1 MNRKWKLL
9 PYVEGTGQQ
18 HMDLDNHLLDCHS
31 LDPEYPSIL
40 RFYRWTPSAISL
52 GFHQK
57 VYADRWQLLAETHNL
72 DIVRRPSGGRAVLHW
87 GDLTYAI
94 ITDAKEGDVAR
105 SHRQVYEHLCGFL
118 IQGFAELGLA
128 LSYGK
133 SGRGYIHNPS
143 CFSSATNADLVIA
156 DGRKLIGSAQVYRRN
171 SVLQHGSIA
180 IAPNHNLLKEI
191 FGADVPI
198 VGCQELIKEIQEKS
212 QESPDINVVIA
223 KIITTLTQAARQHFQ
238 AQLL

>member
-1 MNRKWKLL
+1 MNREWKLL
-9 PYVEGTGQQ
+9 PYVEGTGHQ

-40 RFYRWTPSAISL
+40 RFYRWTPPAISL

-57 VYADRWQLLAETHNL
+57 VYPDRWQAIAETHNL

-94 ITDAKEGDVAR
+94 VTVAKEEDAAR
-105 SHRQVYEHLCGFL
+105 SHRQIYEYLCGFL

-128 LSYGK
+128 LSFGK
-133 SGRGYIHNPS
+133 SERGYIHNPS
-143 CFSSATNADLVIA
+143 CFSTATNADLVIA
-156 DGRKLIGSAQVYRRN
+156 DGRKLIGSAQVYCRN

-180 IAPNHNLLKEI
+180 IAPNHNLLREI
-191 FGADVPI
+191 FGAAVPI
-198 VGCQELIKEIQEKS
+198 VGYQELITEVPQAQDVI
-212 QESPDINVVIA
+212 IA
-223 KIITTLTQAARQHFQ
+223 KIIAALTQAARQHFQ